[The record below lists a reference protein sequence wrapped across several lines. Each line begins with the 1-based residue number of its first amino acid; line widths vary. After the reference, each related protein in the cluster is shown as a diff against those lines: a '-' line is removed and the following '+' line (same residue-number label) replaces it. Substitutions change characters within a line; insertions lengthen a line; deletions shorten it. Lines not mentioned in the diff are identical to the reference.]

1 MRILEPEVSTAGD
14 LGRLMVTILGMV
26 AEMELRFIR
35 DRQHAGIEAAKAR
48 QVYKRRKKAV
58 DNAEIQHRNATG
70 QSKSAVARDLG
81 VARMTIYRALAKALA
96 LVADA

>member
-48 QVYKRRKKAV
+48 QVYKRRKRRLTMPRSSIEMQQG
-58 DNAEIQHRNATG
+58 NRNRP
-70 QSKSAVARDLG
+70 S
-81 VARMTIYRALAKALA
+81 LAIW
-96 LVADA
+96 VWQG